1 MLTEIQFAPGIDKQD
16 TSVGAS
22 GRWVDSDLAR
32 FRYGLPEKIGG
43 WSSLLTDTIQGV
55 ARAQHSFVD
64 KDGNRYVAI
73 GTDKFLL
80 IYFEGQLFDITPFV
94 TNNAGAQTTYVSTL
108 ATDSTTV
115 KTCTVTTATAHGLID
130 GDMVVFDNVALDT
143 TLTAVGLTDAEFE
156 DKLYQVLTVPTS
168 TTFTIESV
176 NQASAVVATNTF
188 GTTQPYVSIGPS
200 EQTYGY
206 GFGVGAW
213 GGTVT
218 GAGSTT
224 INNAGVLAAGATSVI
239 LTDSSVMPATGTLLI
254 NNELMTYTTNTTGTN
269 TISGISRGQGGT
281 DDVEHANGSTVINA
295 TNYNGWGAAVN
306 AGTIV
311 LEPGLWSLSN
321 WGDVLVASV
330 ANGKTFTW
338 DSSIAARLT
347 TRASMQTLSP
357 GSTDIDT
364 SEYWTGIGTLTS
376 ANTLDGDEGEVV
388 GNPTASRMTLISP
401 TTRHIIHLGT
411 ETTIGDS
418 TTQDDMFIRFSED
431 ESINKYTPQATNTAG
446 TQRLQDGTRIM
457 GGLVAKENILIWTD
471 NALYT
476 MKFVGAPFTFG
487 FEQVGTN
494 CGLIGKNAAIEIDGV
509 AYWMGNNGFF
519 SFDGTVNTLPCSV
532 EDFVY
537 DNADTTKGQQVN
549 AGINNLFTEV
559 VWWYPTQG
567 SEFNN
572 RYVVYNYGQNNAQ
585 LPMGNW
591 YTGTNTNSIR
601 TTWIDSLVYPRP
613 YATAY
618 NSTNTGTFPVIIGE
632 TGLGQTVFFEHE
644 SGNDQVNPDGSV
656 TTLTS
661 FIQSFSFSLQPDQS
675 EVFLAMR
682 RFLPNFK
689 VLVGNNQVTLSIK
702 DFPAEDDVQTT
713 LSPFTINSNTLKV
726 DTRARGRYANIK
738 IENTGVNESWRFG
751 TFQVDIQ
758 PDGRR
763 G

>member
-43 WSSLLTDTIQGV
+43 WSSLLADTIQGV

-130 GDMVVFDNVALDT
+130 GDMVVFDNVALDA

-206 GFGVGAW
+206 GFGSGAW

-411 ETTIGDS
+411 ETTIGDP
-418 TTQDDMFIRFSED
+418 TTQDDMFVRFSTGEQL
-431 ESINKYTPQATNTAG
+431 NQYTPLATNAAG
-446 TQRLQDGTRIM
+446 TQRLQDGTKIV
-457 GGLVAKENILIWTD
+457 GALIAKENILIWTN

-494 CGLIGKNAAIEIDGV
+494 CGLIGKNAAVEIDGV
-509 AYWMGNNGFF
+509 AYWMSNNGFF
-519 SFDGTVNTLPCSV
+519 AFDGTVNSLPCSV
-532 EDFVY
+532 EDYVFDDV
-537 DNADTTKGQQVN
+537 DTTKGQQVC
-549 AGINNLFTEV
+549 AGLNNLFTEV
-559 VWWYPTQG
+559 IWWYPTAG
-567 SEFNN
+567 SDFNN
-572 RYVVYNYGQNNAQ
+572 RSVAYNYGEAKQPP
-585 LPMGNW
+585 LGTW
-591 YTGTNTNSIR
+591 YTNTNTNFNR
-601 TTWIDSLVYPRP
+601 TTWMDTLIYPQP
-613 YATAY
+613 YATAFD
-618 NSTNTGTFPVIIGE
+618 STGTGTFPVVQGQSGLGKTTYYAQE
-632 TGLGQTVFFEHE
+632 TGT
-644 SGNDQVNPDGSV
+644 DQVNPDGGS
-656 TTLTS
+656 TILTS
-661 FIQSFSFSLQPDQS
+661 FIQSFSFSLQPNQS

-689 VLVGNNQVTLSIK
+689 VLTGNNIITLSIK
-702 DFPAEDDVQTT
+702 DFPAQDDLQTT
-713 LSPFTINSNTLKV
+713 LSPFTITSNTLKV
-726 DTRARGRYANIK
+726 DTRARGRYANLK
-738 IENTGVNESWRFG
+738 IQNTGAGESWRFG

>member
-143 TLTAVGLTDAEFE
+143 TLTAVGLTNAEFE

-206 GFGVGAW
+206 GFGAGAW

-224 INNAGVLAAGATSVI
+224 INNGGVLAAGAVSVI

-411 ETTIGDS
+411 ETTIGDP
-418 TTQDDMFIRFSED
+418 TTQDDMFVRFSTGEQL
-431 ESINKYTPQATNTAG
+431 NQYTPLATNAAG
-446 TQRLQDGTRIM
+446 TQRLQDGTKIV
-457 GGLVAKENILIWTD
+457 GALIAKENILIWTN

-494 CGLIGKNAAIEIDGV
+494 CGLIGKNAAVEIDGV
-509 AYWMGNNGFF
+509 AYWMSNNGFF
-519 SFDGTVNTLPCSV
+519 AFDGTVNSLPCSV
-532 EDFVY
+532 EDYVFDDV
-537 DNADTTKGQQVN
+537 DTTKGQQVC
-549 AGINNLFTEV
+549 AGLNNLFTEV
-559 VWWYPTQG
+559 MWWYPSAG
-567 SEFNN
+567 SDFNN
-572 RYVVYNYGQNNAQ
+572 RSVAYNYGEAKQPP
-585 LPMGNW
+585 LGTW
-591 YTGTNTNSIR
+591 YTNTNANFNR
-601 TTWIDSLVYPRP
+601 TSWMDTLIYPQP
-613 YATAY
+613 YATAFD
-618 NSTNTGTFPVIIGE
+618 STGTGTFPVVQGQSGLGKTTYYAQE
-632 TGLGQTVFFEHE
+632 TGT
-644 SGNDQVNPDGSV
+644 DQVNPDGGS
-656 TTLTS
+656 TILTS
-661 FIQSFSFSLQPDQS
+661 FIQSFSFSLQADQS

-689 VLVGNNQVTLSIK
+689 VLTGNSQITVGVT
-702 DFPAEDDVQTT
+702 DFPATDEINSSF
-713 LSPFTINSNTLKV
+713 SPFTINSTTTKV
-726 DTRARGRYANIK
+726 DTRARGRYANLK
-738 IENTGVNESWRFG
+738 IQNTGAGEKWRFG

-763 G
+763 

>member
-143 TLTAVGLTDAEFE
+143 TLTAVGLTNAEFE

-206 GFGVGAW
+206 GFGSGAW

-281 DDVEHANGSTVINA
+281 DDVEHANGSTVTNA

-411 ETTIGDS
+411 ETTIGDP
-418 TTQDDMFIRFSED
+418 TTQDDMFVRFSTGEQL
-431 ESINKYTPQATNTAG
+431 NQYTPLATNAAG
-446 TQRLQDGTRIM
+446 TQRLQDGTKIV
-457 GGLVAKENILIWTD
+457 GALIAKENILIWTN

-494 CGLIGKNAAIEIDGV
+494 CGLIGKNAAVEIDGV
-509 AYWMGNNGFF
+509 AYWMSNNGFF
-519 SFDGTVNTLPCSV
+519 AFDGTVNSLPCSV
-532 EDFVY
+532 EDYVFDDV
-537 DNADTTKGQQVN
+537 DTTKGQQVC
-549 AGINNLFTEV
+549 AGLNNLFTEV
-559 VWWYPTQG
+559 MWWYPSAG
-567 SEFNN
+567 SDFNN
-572 RYVVYNYGQNNAQ
+572 RSVAYNYGEAKQPP
-585 LPMGNW
+585 LGTW
-591 YTGTNTNSIR
+591 YTNTNANFNR
-601 TTWIDSLVYPRP
+601 TSWMDTLIYPQP
-613 YATAY
+613 YATAFD
-618 NSTNTGTFPVIIGE
+618 STGTGTFPVVQGQSGLGKTTYYAQE
-632 TGLGQTVFFEHE
+632 TGT
-644 SGNDQVNPDGSV
+644 DQVNPDGGS
-656 TTLTS
+656 TILTS
-661 FIQSFSFSLQPDQS
+661 FIQSFSFSLQADQS

-689 VLVGNNQVTLSIK
+689 VLTGNNQITVGVT
-702 DFPAEDDVQTT
+702 DFPATDEINSSF
-713 LSPFTINSNTLKV
+713 SPFTINSTTTKV
-726 DTRARGRYANIK
+726 DTRARGRYANLK
-738 IENTGVNESWRFG
+738 IQNTGAGEKWRFG

-763 G
+763 

>member
-94 TNNAGAQTTYVSTL
+94 TNNAGAQVTYVSTL

-143 TLTAVGLTDAEFE
+143 TLTAVGLTNAEFE

-206 GFGVGAW
+206 GFGSGAW

-224 INNAGVLAAGATSVI
+224 INNAGVLAAGAVSVI

-411 ETTIGDS
+411 ETTIGDP
-418 TTQDDMFIRFSED
+418 TTQDDMFVRFSTGEQL
-431 ESINKYTPQATNTAG
+431 NQYTPLATNAAG
-446 TQRLQDGTRIM
+446 TQRLQDGTKIV
-457 GGLVAKENILIWTD
+457 GALIAKENILIWTN

-494 CGLIGKNAAIEIDGV
+494 CGLIGKNAAVEIDGV
-509 AYWMGNNGFF
+509 AYWMSNNGFF
-519 SFDGTVNTLPCSV
+519 AFDGTVNSLPCSV
-532 EDFVY
+532 EDYVFDDV
-537 DNADTTKGQQVN
+537 DTTKGQQVC
-549 AGINNLFTEV
+549 AGLNNLFTEV
-559 VWWYPTQG
+559 MWWYPSAG
-567 SEFNN
+567 SDFNN
-572 RYVVYNYGQNNAQ
+572 RSVAYNYGEAKQPP
-585 LPMGNW
+585 LGTW
-591 YTGTNTNSIR
+591 YTNTNANFNR
-601 TTWIDSLVYPRP
+601 TSWMDTLIYPQP
-613 YATAY
+613 YATAFD
-618 NSTNTGTFPVIIGE
+618 STGTGTFPVVQGQSGLGKTTYYAQE
-632 TGLGQTVFFEHE
+632 TGT
-644 SGNDQVNPDGSV
+644 DQVNPDGGS
-656 TTLTS
+656 TILTS
-661 FIQSFSFSLQPDQS
+661 FIQSFSFSLQADQS

-689 VLVGNNQVTLSIK
+689 VLTGNSQITVGVT
-702 DFPAEDDVQTT
+702 DFPATDEINSSF
-713 LSPFTINSNTLKV
+713 SPFTINSTTTKV
-726 DTRARGRYANIK
+726 DTRARGRYANLK
-738 IENTGVNESWRFG
+738 IQNTGAGEKWRFG

-763 G
+763 